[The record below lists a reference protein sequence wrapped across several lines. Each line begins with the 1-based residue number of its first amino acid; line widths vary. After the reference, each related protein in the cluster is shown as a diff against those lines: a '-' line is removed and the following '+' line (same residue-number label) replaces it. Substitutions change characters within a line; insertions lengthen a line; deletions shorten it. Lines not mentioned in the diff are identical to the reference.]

1 MWSPFGAWQYL
12 ALRDGAG
19 GWPVGAMAP
28 AAHLKK
34 KKKKQCLYGDHE
46 GYNIRNNGYLS
57 DDTSEEYGTRGN

>member
-34 KKKKQCLYGDHE
+34 KKK
-46 GYNIRNNGYLS
+46 NNVYMVIMK
-57 DDTSEEYGTRGN
+57 DTTSGIMGT